1 MSHFN
6 TLIAKSHQHIIIIM
20 SSSGRTYEVTGQT
33 TEWDD
38 ILIKKGIRTKEEIL
52 LEKGLNPADV
62 RESVCVSVFLS
73 LCTDPL

>member
-1 MSHFN
+1 
-6 TLIAKSHQHIIIIM
+6 M

-62 RESVCVSVFLS
+62 SVCVSVFLS